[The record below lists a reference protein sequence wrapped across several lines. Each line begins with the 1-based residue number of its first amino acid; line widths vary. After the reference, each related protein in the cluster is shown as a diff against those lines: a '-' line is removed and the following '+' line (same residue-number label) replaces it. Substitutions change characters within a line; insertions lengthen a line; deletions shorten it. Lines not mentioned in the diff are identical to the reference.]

1 MRVRAGARVSLECHS
16 DKFAIAEISYTFV
29 S

>member
-1 MRVRAGARVSLECHS
+1 MRVRAGARVSLECHAK
-16 DKFAIAEISYTFV
+16 KFAIGEISYTFV